1 MLRNLFGGDTSTTKP
16 VPSRSA
22 PAGPRIPRHSS
33 GWGSMLRH
41 FKEQPNLRILDIG
54 PTSPNNI
61 NYLTNLGHSIYMADL
76 VEEAFR
82 PQWRLPQVEGEPEA
96 FNVEGFIAENMNFA
110 GRSFDAVL
118 LWDSLDFIPAPL
130 VSPIITRLYEVTQP
144 GALLLGF
151 FHTRES
157 GPECTYCRYHLTDE
171 PTVQMQQNGNY
182 QVLRVYNNRS
192 IERLFADFSSYKFF
206 LAKDNV
212 REVIVTR

>member
-1 MLRNLFGGDTSTTKP
+1 MLRNLFGGDTSASKP
-16 VPSRSA
+16 VSTRST
-22 PAGPRIPRHSS
+22 PTGPRIPRYSS
-33 GWGSMLRH
+33 GWGNMLRY
-41 FKEQPNLRILDIG
+41 FKEQPHLRILDIG

-76 VEEAFR
+76 VEEAAQPKWQV
-82 PQWRLPQVEGEPEA
+82 PQAEGEPDA
-96 FNVEGFIAENMNFA
+96 FDVEGFIAENMDFA

-118 LWDSLDFIPAPL
+118 LWDALDYLPESLVAPL
-130 VSPIITRLYEVTQP
+130 IARLQEVTHP

-151 FHTRES
+151 FHARAE
-157 GPECTYCRYHLTDE
+157 GPECNYYRYHLTDE
-171 PTVQMQQNGNY
+171 STVQMQQSGDY
-182 QVLRVYNNRS
+182 KVLRIYNNRS